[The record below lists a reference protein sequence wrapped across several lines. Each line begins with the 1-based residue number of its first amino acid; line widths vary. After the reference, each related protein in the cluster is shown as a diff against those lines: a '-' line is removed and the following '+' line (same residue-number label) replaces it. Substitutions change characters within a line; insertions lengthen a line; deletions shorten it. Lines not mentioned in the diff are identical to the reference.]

1 MKRSVLVFSFLLIA
15 LCSFG
20 QSQHGLAHK
29 AEQALLQGEAALKE
43 QKYNLADYYADK
55 ALKYEKTSK
64 RAAEIK
70 IQCMN
75 GLMKTKTDSTKFII
89 ALLEL
94 HGKDKSNPVFMRLLM
109 QYFSWPGREMEMR
122 QFANDEI
129 RADSTAVSAWLL
141 RGETYMKEKK
151 WARAIADYQQA
162 VFLDSTLVEAYY
174 NIGVC
179 YTSCAVETKDS
190 LEAAHTPLI
199 EDEKTLVDELLR
211 KSLPYFE
218 KVMATDP
225 DRNHIDWAKAVYY
238 VFYALGDERAKDLK
252 ELIEQ

>member
-1 MKRSVLVFSFLLIA
+1 MKKCILFFLFLLFA
-15 LCSFG
+15 QLSFG

-29 AEQALLQGEAALKE
+29 AEQALLLGESALKE
-43 QKYNLADYYADK
+43 RKYNLADYYADK

-75 GLMKTKTDSTKFII
+75 GLMKSKTDSTKFVI

-94 HGKDKSNPVFMRLLM
+94 HGKDKANPVFMRLLM
-109 QYFSWPGREMEMR
+109 QYFSWPGREIEMR

-129 RADSTAVSAWLL
+129 REDSSIVSGWLL
-141 RGETYMKEKK
+141 RGETYMRENK
-151 WARAIADYQQA
+151 WEQAIADFKQA
-162 VFLDSTLVEAYY
+162 VLLDSTLVEAYY

-179 YTSCAVETKDS
+179 YTSCAVELKDS
-190 LEAAHTPLI
+190 LESSHSPL
-199 EDEKTLVDELLR
+199 EESEKALVDARLR
-211 KSLPYFE
+211 SALPYFE

-225 DRNHIDWAKAVYY
+225 DRSHIDWAKAVYY
-238 VFYALGDERAKDLK
+238 VFYALGDERAKNLK
-252 ELIEQ
+252 ELLEQ